1 MPNIRLQPADM
12 NDIINQTISLFK
24 GIYTDIVFDISFS
37 NDLPSPVN
45 VDPEQMKRVFINL
58 IDNAIDA
65 MNKKG
70 SIKITTSFEK
80 SDQNIHIDITDSGPG
95 ISDEDKD
102 KLFIPYFSTKKKG
115 NGLGLAIVNQIISEH
130 NGTIK
135 VDNNKPTG
143 AKFCIRIPI

>member
-1 MPNIRLQPADM
+1 MYKRQ
-12 NDIINQTISLFK
+12 NQTIALFK
-24 GIYTDIVFDISFS
+24 DIYTDIVFDISFS
-37 NDLPSPVN
+37 KDLPSPVN

-70 SIKITTSFEK
+70 SIKIATSFDR

-95 ISDEDKD
+95 ISDLDKD
-102 KLFIPYFSTKKKG
+102 KLFVPYFSTKKKG

-130 NGTIK
+130 NGTIN
-135 VDNNKPTG
+135 VENNKPTG
-143 AKFCIRIPI
+143 AIFCIRIPT